1 MLSLLSISGFLF
13 MVRVNGCL
21 FYHNQIHKK
30 DKGPVNEASKKAL
43 KHVYF
48 NFVFCEMFFKIVL
61 KQAIRI
67 PQYSQRHKILWLWV
81 PSTTRLH
88 CCFLCLVIETE
99 VFLFIRRFQEL
110 SGILH
115 NLHNDILG
123 DLVLLLSKLACGHP
137 FDLLTNM
144 YWSLRTDRQGLP
156 ENFLN
161 LIFNK
166 TFYVAL

>member
-1 MLSLLSISGFLF
+1 MQSKTQNSLALSSIYHPPALL
-13 MVRVNGCL
+13 
-21 FYHNQIHKK
+21 QI
-30 DKGPVNEASKKAL
+30 
-43 KHVYF
+43 
-48 NFVFCEMFFKIVL
+48 MFFYICS
-61 KQAIRI
+61 
-67 PQYSQRHKILWLWV
+67 YSY
-81 PSTTRLH
+81 